1 MATKPKNPKTAETA
15 INLALLVAIGNA
27 SFANTLIHVQAAEA
41 APLVAAELA
50 EQNPNMPDAAG
61 ALATRVTAKGTAY
74 LTEHAAEVQALNAS
88 GSTANGAAPAAA
100 AAEEKSAFV
109 VVDNFEL
116 PEARRS
122 GPSRGET
129 YPFSKLAVG
138 QAFFIPATTEKPN
151 PERSYASTVT
161 SAKNRYAKEVAGQ
174 TRVNRKGAT
183 VPQVTYERDFAIR
196 RLDDGAAFG
205 HKGVAG
211 AVVKRTV

>member
-50 EQNPNMPDAAG
+50 EQNPNMADAAG

-74 LTEHAAEVQALNAS
+74 LTEHAAEVQALNA
-88 GSTANGAAPAAA
+88 GAASGTPAAA